1 MIMQSGGIS
10 LVVSGEI
17 PRFKS
22 IKINALKSELIPAA
36 PPNTC
41 FMQSHEVPK
50 AFTSNHL

>member
-36 PPNTC
+36 STKYL
-41 FMQSHEVPK
+41 FHAVS
-50 AFTSNHL
+50 